1 MLADILS
8 RYPSEVSVAETRD
21 LSRPGT
27 IMVHAIDLKID
38 NDICKDLKNLG
49 KLQDSDPRLKG
60 LKDKITEKNRPSRG
74 EIYAER

>member
-1 MLADILS
+1 
-8 RYPSEVSVAETRD
+8 
-21 LSRPGT
+21 
-27 IMVHAIDLKID
+27 MVHAIDLKID